1 MYNGNM
7 KSLEEMI
14 KELPPDLRQEVED
27 FIEFLLKKRKKRK
40 KKPRFNW
47 VGALGHLKEKYTSLD
62 LQHEA
67 IKWWLENELDRH

>member
-27 FIEFLLKKRKKRK
+27 FIEFLLKKRKKKRK
-40 KKPRFNW
+40 K
-47 VGALGHLKEKYTSLD
+47 LKQDWAGGLKDLKDKYTSLE
-62 LQHEA
+62 LQKKA
-67 IKWWLENELDRH
+67 LRLRGD